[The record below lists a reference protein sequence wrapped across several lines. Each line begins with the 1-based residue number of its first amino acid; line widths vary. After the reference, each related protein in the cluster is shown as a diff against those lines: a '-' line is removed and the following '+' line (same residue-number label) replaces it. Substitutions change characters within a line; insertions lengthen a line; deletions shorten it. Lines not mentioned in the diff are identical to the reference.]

1 LYAVE
6 EEWNLAATGDSQ
18 RSKRVSFA
26 IREFQATPNP
36 NALKLLLDKSVC
48 DQPLSFLNP
57 AAAADN
63 PLARQL
69 FDVPGVT
76 AVLLLGDFITI
87 NKSSEAKWPDIKRN
101 VKHILST
108 A

>member
-1 LYAVE
+1 MLSAERRTAGGWWSE
-6 EEWNLAATGDSQ
+6 ETQQ
-18 RSKRVSFA
+18 RSLRVSFE

-48 DQPLSFLNP
+48 DQPLSFLSP
-57 AAAADN
+57 AAN

-69 FDVPGVT
+69 FSVHGVT
-76 AVLLLGDFITI
+76 AVLILGDFITI
-87 NKSSEAKWPDIKRN
+87 NKSPEAKWPDIKRN
-101 VKHILST
+101 VRHILST

>member
-1 LYAVE
+1 M
-6 EEWNLAATGDSQ
+6 
-18 RSKRVSFA
+18 SFE

-48 DQPLSFLNP
+48 DQPLSFLSP
-57 AAAADN
+57 AAN

-69 FDVPGVT
+69 FSVHGVT
-76 AVLLLGDFITI
+76 AVLILGDFITI
-87 NKSSEAKWPDIKRN
+87 NKSPEAKWPDIKRN
-101 VKHILST
+101 VRHILST